1 MSRKTFIESQ
11 GATCRNWNWS
21 WSFIN
26 EKMKFI
32 IFGAWDRNTAESTA
46 LIFDEAWERN
56 AAGRKNP
63 AYPEAREHIRLV
75 EEEGYL
81 LKTFP
86 MIYSDERK
94 DEHGIGPA
102 KIKGFVQELTPKILK
117 KVSSKWY
124 ASDGTL
130 STLLPEEVENPE
142 KYAEGAS
149 RIVSVNAYER
159 NAKARVACIKHYGA
173 ACIVC
178 GFNFQ
183 TVYGQIGAGFIH
195 VHHLV
200 PLSEIKKQYE
210 LDPIKHLRPVCPN
223 CHAIIHSTQ
232 PALTIEQ
239 LKSHL
244 GRKDDP

>member
-1 MSRKTFIESQ
+1 M
-11 GATCRNWNWS
+11 
-21 WSFIN
+21 
-26 EKMKFI
+26 
-32 IFGAWDRNTAESTA
+32 
-46 LIFDEAWERN
+46 ERN
-56 AAGRKNP
+56 AEGRKNP

-75 EEEGYL
+75 EEEGHS

-86 MIYSDERK
+86 MTYSDERK
-94 DEHGIGPA
+94 DEHGLGPA
-102 KIKGFVQELTPKILK
+102 KIKGFVPELTSKILK
-117 KVSSKWY
+117 RVGAKWY

-130 STLLPEEVENPE
+130 STLLPEEVQNPE
-142 KYAEGAS
+142 KYVEGAS
-149 RIVSVNAYER
+149 RTVSVNAYER
-159 NAKARVACIKHYGA
+159 NAKARVACIKHYGT

-183 TVYGQIGAGFIH
+183 TAYGQIVTGFIN

-200 PLSEIKKQYE
+200 PLSEIKKQYD
-210 LDPIKHLRPVCPN
+210 LDPVRDLRPVCPN

-232 PALTIEQ
+232 PALTIKQ

>member
-1 MSRKTFIESQ
+1 
-11 GATCRNWNWS
+11 
-21 WSFIN
+21 
-26 EKMKFI
+26 
-32 IFGAWDRNTAESTA
+32 
-46 LIFDEAWERN
+46 
-56 AAGRKNP
+56 
-63 AYPEAREHIRLV
+63 
-75 EEEGYL
+75 
-81 LKTFP
+81 

-102 KIKGFVQELTPKILK
+102 KIKGFVPELTPKILK
-117 KVSSKWY
+117 KVGGKWY

-142 KYAEGAS
+142 RYAEGAS

-178 GFNFQ
+178 SFNFQ
-183 TVYGQIGAGFIH
+183 TVYGQIGVGFIH

-244 GRKDDP
+244 GRKDTQNTALNLTRYFDVLRLATHRLALCNSIRKTAFVLIGAVWGRPVLLRLVGPLPDRASRC